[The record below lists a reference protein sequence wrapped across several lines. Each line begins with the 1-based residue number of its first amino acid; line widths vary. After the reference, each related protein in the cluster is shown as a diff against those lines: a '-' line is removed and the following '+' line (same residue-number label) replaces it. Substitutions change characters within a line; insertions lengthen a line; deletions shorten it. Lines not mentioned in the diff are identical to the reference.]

1 MVTKQVDTTRV
12 VGRQQRAIGPIGT
25 AARIGLAAWVGLAV
39 FQQWSTGQLQLYTP
53 VLGLVVF
60 PAMIVLVAMTWQRV
74 RHTPIPGNGPQG
86 IIINHAIIFVLLA
99 IPATSLAASLF
110 YGASALLAA
119 VRDYKGCEV
128 VAISNTLLRR
138 HDEVGCF
145 LFTPADALD
154 SRLTHKPRKK
164 INPGI

>member
-1 MVTKQVDTTRV
+1 MTNEQAAVRIAGKR
-12 VGRQQRAIGPIGT
+12 RRAMGPVGT
-25 AARIGLAAWVGLAV
+25 AARIGLALFVGIV
-39 FQQWSTGQLQLYTP
+39 FYRVTSSGELQWHTP

-60 PAMIVLVAMTWQRV
+60 QAITLLVFMTWQRV
-74 RHTPIPGNGPQG
+74 RRTPIQGNGPWG
-86 IIINHAIIFVLLA
+86 TIINHVIIFGLVA
-99 IPATSLAASLF
+99 VPFTSLAAGLF
-110 YGASALLAA
+110 YGSSVLLAV

-154 SRLTHKPRKK
+154 SRLARKPVEEC
-164 INPGI
+164 

>member
-1 MVTKQVDTTRV
+1 MTNEQAAVRTAGKR
-12 VGRQQRAIGPIGT
+12 QRAMGPVGI
-25 AARIGLAAWVGLAV
+25 AARIGLALFVGIV
-39 FQQWSTGQLQLYTP
+39 FYRVTSAGELQWHTP

-60 PAMIVLVAMTWQRV
+60 PAVTLLVVMTWQRV
-74 RHTPIPGNGPQG
+74 RRRPIQANNPWG
-86 IIINHAIIFVLLA
+86 IVINHAIIFVLIA
-99 IPATSLAASLF
+99 VPFTSLAAGLF
-110 YGASALLAA
+110 YGASVLLAV

-154 SRLTHKPRKK
+154 SRLARKPVEEC
-164 INPGI
+164 